1 MKFIQMPGTD
11 LMMQLDPG
19 AEKKIGPVRFGQF
32 SLDDP
37 EWIDAECVKCHGN
50 QIAFARVYFQSDHGI
65 SRIATVQDCKWCRY
79 FRGPAIS

>member
-19 AEKKIGPVRFGQF
+19 AEKNIKGIGHF

-37 EWIDAECVKCHGN
+37 EWIDARCRICHGS
-50 QIAFARVYFQSDHGI
+50 QVAFARVFFHSDRGI
-65 SRIATVQDCKWCRY
+65 TRVATVQDCKWCRY
-79 FRGPAIS
+79 FRGPILN